1 MLIYIRNKNITGKDA
16 ESALVKADITANK
29 NMVPYDDKSP
39 FITSGIRFGTPA
51 ITTRGLVESDIK
63 NVVEMIDKVILNHDN
78 ESVLKEVKKDV
89 NQMMSDRPLF
99 NP

>member
-1 MLIYIRNKNITGKDA
+1 MCIRDR
-16 ESALVKADITANK
+16 
-29 NMVPYDDKSP
+29 PYDDKSP

-51 ITTRGLVESDIK
+51 ITTRGLVESDVK

-78 ESVLKEVKKDV
+78 ETVLKEVKKDV

>member
-1 MLIYIRNKNITGKDA
+1 
-16 ESALVKADITANK
+16 
-29 NMVPYDDKSP
+29 MVPYDDKSP

-78 ESVLKEVKKDV
+78 ESVLNEVKKDV